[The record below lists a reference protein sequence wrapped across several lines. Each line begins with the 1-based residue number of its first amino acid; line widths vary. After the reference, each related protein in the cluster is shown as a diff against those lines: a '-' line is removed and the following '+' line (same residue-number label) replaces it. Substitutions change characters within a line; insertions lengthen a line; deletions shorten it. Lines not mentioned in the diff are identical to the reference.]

1 MMNFKEELAKWREE
15 RSITLDSQLPGLTSN
30 LLEEVTE
37 LSRAT
42 ELVDVIDAMLD
53 YNVFLANAIEGIDID
68 PILDPEIVKEIEEK
82 HKKLS
87 VMTNEDLALYKKSLI
102 SLLLEGIRASI
113 AITMPNIKQEHID
126 SFTEYLN
133 GIIIN
138 IKSSITLL
146 NYDYA
151 KCLEEVM
158 KAIHTRKGHWDS
170 TISKFVKDKVQPD
183 RYEPDY
189 TNCKL

>member
-1 MMNFKEELAKWREE
+1 MDFKEELTKWRKE
-15 RSITLDSQLPGLTSN
+15 RSITLESQLPGLTSN

-68 PILDPEIVKEIEEK
+68 PVLDPEILKEIEEK

-170 TISKFVKDKVQPD
+170 TISKFIKDKVQPD

>member
-1 MMNFKEELAKWREE
+1 MNFKEELTKWREE
-15 RSITLDSQLPGLTSN
+15 RSITLESHLPGLTSN

-68 PILDPEIVKEIEEK
+68 PILDPEILKEIEEK

-158 KAIHTRKGHWDS
+158 KAIHTRKGHWNS
-170 TISKFVKDKVQPD
+170 SICKFVKDKIQPD

>member
-1 MMNFKEELAKWREE
+1 MNFKEELAKWREE
-15 RSITLDSQLPGLTSN
+15 RSITLESQLPGLTSN

-42 ELVDVIDAMLD
+42 ELVDIIDAMLD

-68 PILDPEIVKEIEEK
+68 PVLDPEIVKEIEEK

>member
-15 RSITLDSQLPGLTSN
+15 RSITLESQLPGLTSN

-68 PILDPEIVKEIEEK
+68 PILDPEILKEIEEK
-82 HKKLS
+82 HKKLPI
-87 VMTNEDLALYKKSLI
+87 MTNEDLALYKKSLI

>member
-1 MMNFKEELAKWREE
+1 MNFKEELAKWREE

-87 VMTNEDLALYKKSLI
+87 VMTKEDLALYKKSLI

-113 AITMPNIKQEHID
+113 AISMPNIKQEHID

-170 TISKFVKDKVQPD
+170 TISKFVKDKTQPD

>member
-1 MMNFKEELAKWREE
+1 MDFKEELAKWREE
-15 RSITLDSQLPGLTSN
+15 RSITLESQLPGLTSN

-68 PILDPEIVKEIEEK
+68 PILDPEILKEIEEK

-170 TISKFVKDKVQPD
+170 TICKFVKDKVQPD

>member
-1 MMNFKEELAKWREE
+1 MNFKEELAKYREE

-82 HKKLS
+82 HKKLPI
-87 VMTNEDLALYKKSLI
+87 MTNEDLALYKKSLI

-170 TISKFVKDKVQPD
+170 TICKFVKDKVQPD

>member
-1 MMNFKEELAKWREE
+1 MDFKEELTKWREE

-68 PILDPEIVKEIEEK
+68 PILDPEILKEIEEK

-87 VMTNEDLALYKKSLI
+87 VMTQEDLALYKKSLI

-158 KAIHTRKGHWDS
+158 KAIHTRKGHWDN
-170 TISKFVKDKVQPD
+170 TICKFVKDKVQPD

>member
-1 MMNFKEELAKWREE
+1 MDFKEELTKWREE

-42 ELVDVIDAMLD
+42 ELVDIIDAMLD

-68 PILDPEIVKEIEEK
+68 PVLDPEIVKEIEEK

-113 AITMPNIKQEHID
+113 AITMPNIKQEHVD

>member
-1 MMNFKEELAKWREE
+1 MNFKEELAKWREE
-15 RSITLDSQLPGLTSN
+15 RSITLESQLPGLTSN

-68 PILDPEIVKEIEEK
+68 PILDPEILKEIEEK

>member
-1 MMNFKEELAKWREE
+1 MNFKEELAKWREE
-15 RSITLDSQLPGLTSN
+15 RSITLESQLPGLTSN

-87 VMTNEDLALYKKSLI
+87 VMTNEDLAIYKKSLI

-113 AITMPNIKQEHID
+113 AISMPNIKQEHID

-170 TISKFVKDKVQPD
+170 TICKFVKDKVQPD

>member
-1 MMNFKEELAKWREE
+1 MNFKEELAKYREK
-15 RSITLDSQLPGLTSN
+15 RSITLESQLPGLTSN

-37 LSRAT
+37 LSRAI

-53 YNVFLANAIEGIDID
+53 YNVFLANAIEGIEID
-68 PILDPEIVKEIEEK
+68 PVLDPEILKEIEEK

-151 KCLEEVM
+151 KCLEEVI

>member
-1 MMNFKEELAKWREE
+1 MNFKEELTKYREK
-15 RSITLDSQLPGLTSN
+15 RSITLESQLPGLTSN

-53 YNVFLANAIEGIDID
+53 YNVFLANAIEGIEID
-68 PILDPEIVKEIEEK
+68 PILDPEILKEIEEK
-82 HKKLS
+82 HKKLPI
-87 VMTNEDLALYKKSLI
+87 MTNEDLALYKKSLI

-113 AITMPNIKQEHID
+113 AITMPNLKQEHLD

-138 IKSSITLL
+138 IKSSVTLL

>member
-1 MMNFKEELAKWREE
+1 MNFKEELAKWREE
-15 RSITLDSQLPGLTSN
+15 RSITLESQLPGLTSN

-42 ELVDVIDAMLD
+42 ELVDIIDAMLD

-113 AITMPNIKQEHID
+113 AISMPNIKQEHID

-146 NYDYA
+146 NYDYE

>member
-1 MMNFKEELAKWREE
+1 MDFKEELTKWREE
-15 RSITLDSQLPGLTSN
+15 RSVTLESQLPGLTSN

-68 PILDPEIVKEIEEK
+68 PVLDPEILKEIEEK

-146 NYDYA
+146 NYDYE

>member
-1 MMNFKEELAKWREE
+1 MNFKEELTKWREE
-15 RSITLDSQLPGLTSN
+15 RSITLESQLPGLTSN

-68 PILDPEIVKEIEEK
+68 PVLDPEIVKEIEEK

>member
-1 MMNFKEELAKWREE
+1 MNFKEELAKWREE
-15 RSITLDSQLPGLTSN
+15 RSITLESQLPGLTSN

-42 ELVDVIDAMLD
+42 ELVDIIDAMLD

-113 AITMPNIKQEHID
+113 AISMPNIKQEHLD

-170 TISKFVKDKVQPD
+170 TICKFVKDKVQPD

>member
-1 MMNFKEELAKWREE
+1 MNFKEELAKWREE

-87 VMTNEDLALYKKSLI
+87 VMTKEDLALYKKSLI

-113 AITMPNIKQEHID
+113 AISMPNIKQEHID
-126 SFTEYLN
+126 SFTESLN

-170 TISKFVKDKVQPD
+170 TISKFVKDKTQPD

>member
-1 MMNFKEELAKWREE
+1 MDFKEELTKWREE

-42 ELVDVIDAMLD
+42 ELVDIIDAMLD
-53 YNVFLANAIEGIDID
+53 YNVFLANAIEGINID
-68 PILDPEIVKEIEEK
+68 PILDPEILKEIEEK

-87 VMTNEDLALYKKSLI
+87 VMTQEDLALYKKSLI

-170 TISKFVKDKVQPD
+170 SICKFVKDKIQPD

>member
-1 MMNFKEELAKWREE
+1 MNFKEELTKWREE

-68 PILDPEIVKEIEEK
+68 PILDPEILKEIEEK

-170 TISKFVKDKVQPD
+170 TICKFVKDKVQPD

>member
-1 MMNFKEELAKWREE
+1 MDFKEELTKWREE
-15 RSITLDSQLPGLTSN
+15 RSITLESQLPGLTSN

-82 HKKLS
+82 HKKLPI
-87 VMTNEDLALYKKSLI
+87 MTNEDLALYKKSLI

-158 KAIHTRKGHWDS
+158 KAIHTRKGHWDA
-170 TISKFVKDKVQPD
+170 TICKFVKDKVQPD

>member
-1 MMNFKEELAKWREE
+1 MDFKEELTKWREE
-15 RSITLDSQLPGLTSN
+15 RSIALESQLPGLTSN

>member
-1 MMNFKEELAKWREE
+1 MNFKEELAKWREE
-15 RSITLDSQLPGLTSN
+15 RSITLESQLPGLTSN

-53 YNVFLANAIEGIDID
+53 YNVFLANAIEGINID

-87 VMTNEDLALYKKSLI
+87 VMTSEDLALYKKSLI

>member
-1 MMNFKEELAKWREE
+1 MNFKEELAKWREE
-15 RSITLDSQLPGLTSN
+15 RSVTLESQLPGLTSN

-42 ELVDVIDAMLD
+42 ELVDIIDAMLD
-53 YNVFLANAIEGIDID
+53 YNVFLANVIEGIDID
-68 PILDPEIVKEIEEK
+68 PILDPEILKEIEEK

-87 VMTNEDLALYKKSLI
+87 VMTQEDLALYKKSLI

-146 NYDYA
+146 NYDYE

>member
-1 MMNFKEELAKWREE
+1 MNFKEELAKYREK
-15 RSITLDSQLPGLTSN
+15 RSITLESQLPGLTSN

-113 AITMPNIKQEHID
+113 AISMPNIKQEHIN

-151 KCLEEVM
+151 KCLEEVI

-170 TISKFVKDKVQPD
+170 TICKFVKDKVQPD

>member
-1 MMNFKEELAKWREE
+1 MNFKEELAKWREE
-15 RSITLDSQLPGLTSN
+15 RSVTLESQLPGLTSN

-53 YNVFLANAIEGIDID
+53 YNVFLANAIEGIEID
-68 PILDPEIVKEIEEK
+68 PVLDPEILKEIEEK

-87 VMTNEDLALYKKSLI
+87 VMTNEDLAIYKKSLI

-170 TISKFVKDKVQPD
+170 TICKFVKDKVQPD

>member
-1 MMNFKEELAKWREE
+1 MNFKEELAKWREE

-53 YNVFLANAIEGIDID
+53 YNVFLANAIEGIEID
-68 PILDPEIVKEIEEK
+68 PVLDPEILKEIEEK
-82 HKKLS
+82 HKKLPI
-87 VMTNEDLALYKKSLI
+87 MTNEDLALYKKSLI

-113 AITMPNIKQEHID
+113 AITMPNLKQEHID

>member
-1 MMNFKEELAKWREE
+1 MDFKEELTKWREE
-15 RSITLDSQLPGLTSN
+15 RSITLESQLPGLTSN

-42 ELVDVIDAMLD
+42 ELVDIIDAMLD

-68 PILDPEIVKEIEEK
+68 PILDPEILKEIEEK

-170 TISKFVKDKVQPD
+170 TISKFVKDKTQPD

>member
-1 MMNFKEELAKWREE
+1 MNFKEELAKWREE
-15 RSITLDSQLPGLTSN
+15 RSITLESQLPGLTSN

-68 PILDPEIVKEIEEK
+68 PILDPEILKEIEEK

-170 TISKFVKDKVQPD
+170 TICKFVKDKIQPD

>member
-1 MMNFKEELAKWREE
+1 MDFKEELTKWREE
-15 RSITLDSQLPGLTSN
+15 RSVTLDSQLPGLTSN

-68 PILDPEIVKEIEEK
+68 PVLDPEIVKEIEEK

-113 AITMPNIKQEHID
+113 AISMPNIKQEHID

-170 TISKFVKDKVQPD
+170 TICKFVKDKVQPD

>member
-1 MMNFKEELAKWREE
+1 MNFKEELAKYREK
-15 RSITLDSQLPGLTSN
+15 RSITLESQLPGLTSN

-42 ELVDVIDAMLD
+42 ELVDIIDAMLD

-68 PILDPEIVKEIEEK
+68 PILDPEILKEIEEK
-82 HKKLS
+82 HKKLPI
-87 VMTNEDLALYKKSLI
+87 MTNEDLALYKKSLI

-113 AITMPNIKQEHID
+113 AISMPNIKQEHID

>member
-1 MMNFKEELAKWREE
+1 MNFKEELAKWREE

-42 ELVDVIDAMLD
+42 ELVDIIDAMLD

-82 HKKLS
+82 HKKLPI
-87 VMTNEDLALYKKSLI
+87 MTNEDLALYKKSLI

-113 AITMPNIKQEHID
+113 AITMPNLKQEHLD

>member
-1 MMNFKEELAKWREE
+1 MDFKEELTKWREE

-68 PILDPEIVKEIEEK
+68 PVLDPEIVKEIEEK

>member
-1 MMNFKEELAKWREE
+1 MDFKEELTKWREE

-42 ELVDVIDAMLD
+42 ELVDIIDAMLD
-53 YNVFLANAIEGIDID
+53 YNVFLANAIEGINID

>member
-1 MMNFKEELAKWREE
+1 MNFKEELTKWREE
-15 RSITLDSQLPGLTSN
+15 RSITLESQLPGLTSN

-68 PILDPEIVKEIEEK
+68 PILDPEILKEIEEK
-82 HKKLS
+82 HKKLPI
-87 VMTNEDLALYKKSLI
+87 MTNEDLALYKKSLI

-146 NYDYA
+146 NYNYA

>member
-1 MMNFKEELAKWREE
+1 MNFKEELAKWREE
-15 RSITLDSQLPGLTSN
+15 RSITLESQLPGLTSN

-53 YNVFLANAIEGIDID
+53 YNVFLANAIEGIEID

>member
-1 MMNFKEELAKWREE
+1 MDFKEELTKWREE

-53 YNVFLANAIEGIDID
+53 YNVFLANAIEGIEID
-68 PILDPEIVKEIEEK
+68 PILDPEILKEIEEK

>member
-1 MMNFKEELAKWREE
+1 MNFKEELTKWREE

-113 AITMPNIKQEHID
+113 AISMPNIKQEHID

>member
-1 MMNFKEELAKWREE
+1 MNFKEELVKYREK
-15 RSITLDSQLPGLTSN
+15 RSITLESQLPGLTSN

-87 VMTNEDLALYKKSLI
+87 VMTNEDLAIYKKSLI

-113 AITMPNIKQEHID
+113 AISMPNIKQEHID

>member
-1 MMNFKEELAKWREE
+1 MNFKEELTKWREE
-15 RSITLDSQLPGLTSN
+15 RSITLESQLPGLTSN